1 MPYRRRTP
9 PFRHRGTIVICRG
22 DTESAL
28 SHFRPPACL
37 RAKGQLARRG
47 ANHGHVVGLV
57 DGLHLFM
64 RRPAHREETSRK
76 RGKSQG
82 LLGGNYNHHMAA
94 TLQLFD
100 GFIRPQRV
108 AEPMAATLLKPMDS
122 PVGLNHKQARQDVMP
137 FDMLFDAQL
146 HLRPSP

>member
-1 MPYRRRTP
+1 MDC
-9 PFRHRGTIVICRG
+9 ICSCADQHTG
-22 DTESAL
+22 KNS
-28 SHFRPPACL
+28 C
-37 RAKGQLARRG
+37 
-47 ANHGHVVGLV
+47 
-57 DGLHLFM
+57 
-64 RRPAHREETSRK
+64 K

-82 LLGGNYNHHMAA
+82 PLGGNYNHHMAA

-137 FDMLFDAQL
+137 FDMLFDA
-146 HLRPSP
+146 HCTSVHRRKPEE